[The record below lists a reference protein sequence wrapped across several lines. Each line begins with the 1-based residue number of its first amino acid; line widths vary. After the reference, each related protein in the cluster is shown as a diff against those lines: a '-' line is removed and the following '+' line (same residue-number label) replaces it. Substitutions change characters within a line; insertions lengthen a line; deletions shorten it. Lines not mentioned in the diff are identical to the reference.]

1 MVNICFDDDGSYIWI
16 NDLRYVMIS
25 LWVLFHV
32 EEGMP
37 GGKDSW
43 ERST

>member
-1 MVNICFDDDGSYIWI
+1 MVNVCFDDDGSYIWI

-32 EEGMP
+32 EEEMP
-37 GGKDSW
+37 GEKAQR
-43 ERST
+43 ERSV

>member
-1 MVNICFDDDGSYIWI
+1 MVNVCFDDDGSYIWI

-32 EEGMP
+32 EEEMP
-37 GGKDSW
+37 GGKAQR
-43 ERST
+43 ERSV